1 MTIQELAH
9 QDSTERATALHGF
22 GAWLDAQQPTPE
34 EQEEILNHMH
44 EQENF
49 KTMVDALRFIKDLK
63 NSAEETSDRYLY
75 KRGGRRN
82 FDFINEY

>member
-1 MTIQELAH
+1 MQLPYCLNYLTRNTGEVYFRPAH
-9 QDSTERATALHGF
+9 K
-22 GAWLDAQQPTPE
+22 
-34 EQEEILNHMH
+34 
-44 EQENF
+44 NF